1 MIFDNG
7 KLNQAELMS
16 YIQKGL
22 SELKTQKAILHE
34 PEVRV
39 LADSISPAGIRLISL
54 ECKFWR
60 PILPELSRHRTF
72 SLSVR
77 SSRAVSTET
86 YISELKENLWG
97 PQEWGSNQKGMQAG
111 PQLSE
116 HLQTIASYVWNIC
129 GKNSVQMAEQLNKLG
144 VHKQIVNRL
153 LEPYSCTHA
162 VVSATEWD
170 NFFKLR
176 ISEQAQ
182 PEMKTLAV
190 KMKEAIDSS
199 KPVELKKGEW
209 HLPYVTEDE
218 KKDYKQDI
226 LCALSAARCARVSYK
241 LPDANGNMDLDKDLA
256 LAKKLVDNGHWS
268 PWESIATPAGKTNYR
283 LSNFKGWNQKRKYL
297 EEPRFEID

>member
-22 SELKTQKAILHE
+22 SELKTQKEILHE

-39 LADSISPAGIRLISL
+39 LADSINSAGNRLTTL

-60 PILPELSRHRTF
+60 PILPELSRHRCL

-86 YISELKENLWG
+86 YINELKENLWG

-111 PQLSE
+111 PQLAE

-129 GKNSVQMAEQLNKLG
+129 GKNSIQMAEQLNKLG

-162 VVSATEWD
+162 IVSATEWD

-176 ISEQAQ
+176 ISEMAQ
-182 PEMKTLAV
+182 PEMQTLAI
-190 KMKEAIDSS
+190 KMKEARDNSE
-199 KPVELKKGEW
+199 PVLLKKGEW

-218 KKDYKQDI
+218 KKEYKKEI

-241 LPDANGNMDLDKDLA
+241 LPDGNMDLDKDLA
-256 LAKKLVDNGHWS
+256 LADKLVKNGHWS
-268 PWESIATPAGKTNYR
+268 PWESVATPVTSKSSYR
-283 LSNFKGWNQKRKYL
+283 LSNFKGWNQKRKYI
-297 EEPRFEID
+297 EEPRYEND